1 MSNYLNTG
9 AATKGLLALCKRA
22 PAAIAADRVR
32 NYLKNHGSRTS
43 QASALLELLA
53 AIGDPVTLQV
63 VISAATR
70 LKQKGVQKF
79 AGTLVEKVAEAKH
92 WTMDELGDRTI
103 PSAGL
108 DEDGVLHLPCG
119 HEEKVYAATIGESLT
134 LEIRNPDGKVIKS
147 LPSGQDDATKDSKKQ
162 LSASRRELKQVVAMQ
177 SARLYEAL
185 CSERQW
191 SVDDWKRDIS
201 EHPVMRKLIERAV
214 WLGLGDDGAIS
225 SIFRPT
231 AEGDYTDAD
240 DQDVD
245 VDAFASVRLA
255 HGALVETSVAKE
267 WEEHLKDYEVKPL
280 FAQFGRT
287 LLSIDEKQALLT
299 TIEDRKGWVSDTF
312 AIRGAASKLG
322 YERGEAMDAGYF
334 NEYVKGFQSAGLL
347 AVIEFSGN
355 CLPEEN
361 VPAAMI
367 SLSFERY
374 TAGRR
379 TGGSVKLSDVP
390 PVLLSECWNDYKLM
404 AAKAAFDE
412 NWEQK
417 MPWM

>member
-1 MSNYLNTG
+1 
-9 AATKGLLALCKRA
+9 LLALCKHT
-22 PAAIAADRVR
+22 PAAVAADRAR
-32 NYLKNHGSRTS
+32 TYLKSHGSRTS
-43 QASALLELLA
+43 QASSLLELLA
-53 AIGDPVTLQV
+53 AMGDPVTLQV

-79 AGTLVEKVAEAKH
+79 AGALVEKVAEAKS
-92 WTMDELGDRTI
+92 WTMDELGDRTV

-119 HEEKVYAATIGESLT
+119 LDEKLYTATIGDALT

-147 LPSGQDDATKDSKKQ
+147 LPAGQDDITKSSKKQ

-177 SARLYEAL
+177 SARLYESV

-191 SVDDWKRDIS
+191 AIDDWKRDIS
-201 EHPVMRKLIERAV
+201 EHPVMRKLAERVV
-214 WLGLGDDGAIS
+214 WLGLDHDGEIRGM
-225 SIFRPT
+225 FRPT

-240 DQDVD
+240 DGDVE
-245 VDAFASVRLA
+245 VDRFAQVRLA
-255 HGALVETSVAKE
+255 HGALIGKDDAGLWQT
-267 WEEHLKDYEVKPL
+267 HLKDYEVKPL

-287 LLSIDEKQALLT
+287 LLTLDDKQASLVS
-299 TIEDRKGWVSDTF
+299 IEDRKGWVTDTF
-312 AIRGAASKLG
+312 TIRGAASKLG

-334 NEYVKGFQSAGLL
+334 NEYIKGFQSAGLI

-367 SLSFERY
+367 SLGFERY
-374 TAGRR
+374 SGGRR

-390 PVLLSECWNDYKLM
+390 PVLLSECWNDYRAM
-404 AAKAAFDE
+404 VAKAAFDE
-412 NWEQK
+412 DWEQK